1 MKKDKMTNE
10 GMELPEVEQN
20 ATATEKAEEPL
31 TLQQLKNSVS
41 EGDNAPTSTLTLRTI
56 LGGDLLTANMVRR
69 QVWLCLL
76 IALFITVYVAF
87 RYQCQQDTIDIAKLE
102 NQLKDAKY
110 KALSSKSTLTE
121 RSRKSHVMDKLKANQ
136 DSTLHSTNQPPYKI
150 DVPEKE

>member
-1 MKKDKMTNE
+1 MKKDKTTNE
-10 GMELPEVEQN
+10 EMELPEVEQN
-20 ATATEKAEEPL
+20 ATATEKAEEPI
-31 TLQQLKNSVS
+31 TLQQLKNSVT

-102 NQLKDAKY
+102 NQLKDSKY

-121 RSRKSHVMDKLKANQ
+121 RSRKSHVIDKLKANQ

-150 DVPEKE
+150 YVPEED